1 MVGRKIMPADE
12 PRTKFRKTLPGVA
25 TMQTGRPGGGHSKNA
40 HPIPA
45 GTKDK
50 GGFSAKGFKAKGFQS
65 GQKKIETG
73 PPPSVRARE
82 EAAKKKAAADAKL
95 PPSAR
100 YATPKKVPQP
110 NLKPLQKPGTKKIW
124 T

>member
-1 MVGRKIMPADE
+1 MSEDE
-12 PRTKFRKTLPGVA
+12 PRTKFRPTLPGVS
-25 TMQTGRPGGGHSKNA
+25 TYKPPQTGRPGGGHSKRVNA

-50 GGFSAKGFKAKGFQS
+50 GGFSAEGFKSKGFQS

-73 PPPSVRARE
+73 PPPSIKSRE
-82 EAAKKKAAADAKL
+82 EQIARKRAEAQKQA
-95 PPSAR
+95 PSAR